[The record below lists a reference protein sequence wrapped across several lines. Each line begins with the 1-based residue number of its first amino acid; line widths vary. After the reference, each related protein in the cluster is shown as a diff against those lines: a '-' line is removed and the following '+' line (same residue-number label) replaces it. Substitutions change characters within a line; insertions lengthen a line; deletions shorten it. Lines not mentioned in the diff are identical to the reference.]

1 MQEKIGVGYGRAKRV
16 LDVIFSALLLI
27 LLLLPMAVIGVAVAL
42 TSSGGMLFRQ
52 TRIGRNG
59 ASFVCYKFRTMR
71 RDAPK
76 NRPTSAFPDAA
87 SYVTPIGRL
96 LRKTSLD
103 ELPQLYNVL
112 RGDMSLIGP
121 RPLIGEEG
129 EIHRLRMEAGV
140 YRVRPGMTGLAQI
153 MGRDCLGAREKA
165 ALDCRYVEELS
176 FGRDLW
182 ILAKTAGRVL
192 TGENAK

>member
-59 ASFVCYKFRTMR
+59 VSFVCYKFRTMR